1 MISRSAINKRKRKRR
16 RNVSGDSQ
24 MLTRGAEL
32 LRNDLTSG
40 LNLDP
45 SLHLH
50 TLTLKQHNI
59 VQIIKVAMKYKTTK
73 IFNKLKI
80 SASAFLGYRDC
91 KEICIL

>member
-50 TLTLKQHNI
+50 TLTVKQNHI
-59 VQIIKVAMKYKTTK
+59 VQFMKVDMKYKTTK
-73 IFNKLKI
+73 ICN
-80 SASAFLGYRDC
+80 S
-91 KEICIL
+91 